1 MQLQCL
7 DSDLLAVA
15 SAREAD
21 LQPVG
26 SFSDCHSDAIGFR
39 GLSLNI
45 QKASSGDPIEASPKV
60 AETNSCNYCME
71 KLQCTLAGTP

>member
-1 MQLQCL
+1 MQMLHIPSRLQVRIPKLQVTARSILCKRHAQVCMQLQCL

-21 LQPVG
+21 LQTVG

-45 QKASSGDPIEASPKV
+45 QEA
-60 AETNSCNYCME
+60 
-71 KLQCTLAGTP
+71 